1 MERSIAFLL
10 KMEDLVKQVV
20 AYNHIPCYRVDSSFE
35 TQHTPNGEQVEIPV
49 IRVVGFFE
57 DTIPKIT
64 TVLNTEFELYQIAYA
79 GNEGFGTTTKAYLA
93 NLRPNR
99 MELPEYNILE
109 PHKFDIYVSS
119 ILQDVYS
126 AMHRNLTG
134 AGNTLPEDLKRDFY
148 RIGAFLEMADIEFIK
163 IRNKVSNGEYDLSDA
178 TMVHIP
184 VVERPVYT
192 PVTPQTK
199 QAAETTIVAEPVP
212 AHQPVAQS
220 EEVQVTATTASVS
233 EHIPH
238 IESME
243 MNVDSFDALAVSIGN
258 IDTSNGVS
266 SNDYFDLLTSSH
278 HQKQSDSYDL
288 LSSVQNAPPAQVELP
303 VAETPKT
310 IPPVAEVQ
318 NTVPVP
324 TVAIPEIPTSE
335 EVTNNREDEVVH
347 HEPILSEATKP
358 TQNET
363 PKTGFSTPGE
373 GVALNIDKIDT
384 FNMNVSGMIE
394 RTTEIIREVPT
405 GTNASAVAAAATG
418 AIDNVVPAAAS
429 TPSTMPLPVSSSD
442 KVQDEGPLNMD
453 ENIQMSDAMLRE
465 YVRTSDLVKEIDRAI
480 AERAGARINEEVDIE
495 GDVERL
501 RFLKVNTMRQLTERL
516 MDNKEDIVSFAEK
529 WIGKDNGGSF
539 DSGICL
545 FYLEYLLVGKRND
558 PAFSVEYV
566 LKFISDN
573 DYSARYIIPTYNAV
587 RHAAGE
593 PASSNFAHLT
603 LK

>member
-1 MERSIAFLL
+1 MERSSAFLL

-20 AYNHIPCYRVDSSFE
+20 AYNHIPCYRVDSSWE
-35 TQHTPNGEQVEIPV
+35 TQQTPAGELVAIPV

-57 DTIPKIT
+57 DTIAKIT
-64 TVLNTEFELYQIAYA
+64 TVLNSEFELYQIAYA
-79 GNEGFGTTTKAYLA
+79 GNEGFGNTTSAYQA
-93 NLRPNR
+93 SLRTNR
-99 MELPEYNILE
+99 LELPEYNILE

-134 AGNTLPEDLKRDFY
+134 AGTLPEDLKRDFY

-163 IRNKVSNGEYDLSDA
+163 IRNKVSHGEYDLTPGS
-178 TMVHIP
+178 MVQIP
-184 VVERPVYT
+184 VVERTGYT
-192 PVTPQTK
+192 PIPTQTTP
-199 QAAETTIVAEPVP
+199 AAELKPIATP
-212 AHQPVAQS
+212 AH
-220 EEVQVTATTASVS
+220 EEVASQPETPATVAAVPKTSHV
-233 EHIPH
+233 PH

-243 MNVDSFDALAVSIGN
+243 MNVDSFDALAVSIN
-258 IDTSNGVS
+258 NVDTSNGVS

-288 LSSVQNAPPAQVELP
+288 LSSVQNIPATQPVPPVVTEAPKPAP
-303 VAETPKT
+303 VAEAPKM
-310 IPPVAEVQ
+310 Q
-318 NTVPVP
+318 PVP
-324 TVAIPEIPTSE
+324 PVAIPEIPMADV
-335 EVTNNREDEVVH
+335 VTTHNEDEVVH
-347 HEPILSEATKP
+347 HEPILSEATQP
-358 TQNET
+358 NTSET
-363 PKTGFSTPGE
+363 PKSGFSSPGE

-394 RTTEIIREVPT
+394 RTTEIIREVPS
-405 GTNASAVAAAATG
+405 GTNGVAAGVATAAGGIAIDSAVSAANNT
-418 AIDNVVPAAAS
+418 N
-429 TPSTMPLPVSSSD
+429 STMPLPVSSTE
-442 KVQDEGPLNMD
+442 KGQDDGPLNMD
-453 ENIQMSDAMLRE
+453 ETIQMSDAMLRE
-465 YVRTSDLVKEIDRAI
+465 YVRTSNLVKDIDRMI
-480 AERAGARINEEVDIE
+480 AERAGARINDDVDIE

-516 MDNKEDIVSFAEK
+516 MDNKDDIVSFAEK